1 MKDLKIFAKT
11 IEPQA
16 QAQIDLL
23 LAQKPFEDCK
33 VRIMPDV
40 HAGAGCVI
48 GFTANLGD
56 KVIPNIVGVDIGCG
70 MLTVNL
76 GPIEIDYAKLDDVI
90 RKYIP
95 SGMAVHQNA
104 GYFTLLDDLYCRDR
118 LRNVEW
124 LHNSIGTLGGGNHFI
139 EIDAGEDGN
148 KYLIIHTGSRNLGKQ
163 VAEIYQDIAVK
174 TLHSAKGERAA
185 LIERLKAEGRES
197 EISEKLSRLKVKSTI
212 PRDLCYVE
220 GEDRERYL
228 HDMRICQQFAR
239 FNRSR
244 ISQAIMQRMG
254 WLPFDRFETV
264 HNYIDEWGMVRK
276 GAICAAAGKIVLIP
290 INMKDGCI
298 IGRGLG
304 NSDWNESA
312 PHGAGR
318 LMSRAKAKASIPMED
333 YRAAMEGI
341 YTTSVCRNTLDE
353 APQAYKPMGEI
364 LSCISDTVTVLQI
377 IKPVY
382 NFKAGFK
389 AKLEGADQWVYVGD
403 DWINH
408 TSNTAAMIKEVCGS
422 YPSEWNG
429 KRCADMYPV
438 LMQGASL
445 LCLHPKRYRQFEPG
459 NCWGTVESTAE
470 FLRQIA
476 DNCDKFPTAVIEV
489 DC

>member
-1 MKDLKIFAKT
+1 MKIPEKIKIGGKTYTVEITNKMDLGINNVSA
-11 IEPQA
+11 
-16 QAQIDLL
+16 
-23 LAQKPFEDCK
+23 
-33 VRIMPDV
+33 
-40 HAGAGCVI
+40 
-48 GFTANLGD
+48 
-56 KVIPNIVGVDIGCG
+56 
-70 MLTVNL
+70 
-76 GPIEIDYAKLDDVI
+76 EILY
-90 RKYIP
+90 
-95 SGMAVHQNA
+95 G
-104 GYFTLLDDLYCRDR
+104 DLYCRDR

-124 LHNSIGTLGGGNHFI
+124 LHNSVGTLGGGNHFI

-197 EISEKLSRLKVKSTI
+197 EISEKLSRLKVKGTI

-244 ISQAIMQRMG
+244 ISQVIMQRMG

-333 YRAAMEGI
+333 YWAAMEGI

-353 APQAYKPMGEI
+353 APQAYKPMDEI

-382 NFKAGFK
+382 NFKAG
-389 AKLEGADQWVYVGD
+389 D
-403 DWINH
+403 
-408 TSNTAAMIKEVCGS
+408 
-422 YPSEWNG
+422 
-429 KRCADMYPV
+429 
-438 LMQGASL
+438 
-445 LCLHPKRYRQFEPG
+445 
-459 NCWGTVESTAE
+459 
-470 FLRQIA
+470 
-476 DNCDKFPTAVIEV
+476 
-489 DC
+489 